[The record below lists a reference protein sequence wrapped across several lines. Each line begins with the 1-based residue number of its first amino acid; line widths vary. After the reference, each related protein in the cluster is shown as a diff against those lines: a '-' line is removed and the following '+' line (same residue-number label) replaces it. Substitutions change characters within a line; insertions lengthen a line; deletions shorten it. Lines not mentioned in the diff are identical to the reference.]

1 MGRNTT
7 GMIQGNENTTRLANI
22 LKNAEVQYQPLSKDE
37 ELKMI
42 KKYKHDRDTLN
53 QLLILHNLRAVFNI
67 AKKYKSKTDDFDG
80 MVQNG
85 FLGLAEAAKRFDPK
99 MKIKF
104 ITYAYVWIRKYVLQG
119 FYAKNIEVDRNSL
132 SLNNLV
138 FNKSK
143 DGDATELVDYVTQ
156 YVEPSYCG
164 IEDINKTLS
173 SNEQLNVCKGLM
185 DALEHDNSLSATD
198 KEIFI
203 SLFYNKEKVRDLADI
218 YDTTVTGIHR
228 VRDKILEKLRG
239 IVEKKYNIHSYDEIA
254 CS

>member
-7 GMIQGNENTTRLANI
+7 GMIQGNENTTRLANM

-143 DGDATELVDYVTQ
+143 DGDATELVDYVT
-156 YVEPSYCG
+156 
-164 IEDINKTLS
+164 
-173 SNEQLNVCKGLM
+173 
-185 DALEHDNSLSATD
+185 
-198 KEIFI
+198 
-203 SLFYNKEKVRDLADI
+203 
-218 YDTTVTGIHR
+218 
-228 VRDKILEKLRG
+228 
-239 IVEKKYNIHSYDEIA
+239 
-254 CS
+254 